1 MENIYI
7 GNTMWTAGLEGP
19 GQVKLF
25 GSGSVEL
32 QNLGDGKKQLQKLAD
47 KLSESGLNA
56 HFLTIFTILF
66 IAKACVNGT
75 MNGLCTILDVNMA
88 ELGKTSTA
96 HKMVA
101 TIVNEFA
108 KVAAV
113 EKIEL
118 DVPEV
123 IAHCESCFDPETIGL
138 HYPSMYQ
145 DLIKNH
151 RLTEIDY
158 INGAISRKGK
168 KYGVA
173 TPYCDFLTELV
184 HAKEDSLN
192 VK

>member
-1 MENIYI
+1 ME
-7 GNTMWTAGLEGP
+7 
-19 GQVKLF
+19 
-25 GSGSVEL
+25 
-32 QNLGDGKKQLQKLAD
+32 KKQLQKLAD

-56 HFLTIFTILF
+56 HFSDNIHYSIYR
-66 IAKACVNGT
+66 KACVNGT

-123 IAHCESCFDPETIGL
+123 IAHCESCFDPKQLGYIIL
-138 HYPSMYQ
+138 Q
-145 DLIKNH
+145 CIK
-151 RLTEIDY
+151 T
-158 INGAISRKGK
+158 
-168 KYGVA
+168 
-173 TPYCDFLTELV
+173 
-184 HAKEDSLN
+184 
-192 VK
+192 